1 MKTFLKLA
9 SAALAISVMGVSAKA
24 VSTTFATFSAANTP
38 NFSFSTGGSVG
49 SPAAVTFTQ
58 AINLTLANGFFDGF
72 APASD
77 FILIPQQDFLGATI
91 TLTGFSAGSITD
103 LSPLTEALPQTSP
116 GSGSITVKS
125 ASGRVLFG
133 GTVTQMNIHYDSGIT
148 GGVNTVSGIVTYN
161 TGDLASVLTVPE
173 NFSFN
178 LSDVNFGA
186 GNPPQNGVGLPINN
200 FIATAT
206 GGFVSDSPGGIVG
219 TPLPAAFA
227 PSAGVL
233 SLMALGLVARK
244 RRVLSA

>member
-9 SAALAISVMGVSAKA
+9 SAALAISAMAVSAKA
-24 VSTTFATFSAANTP
+24 TATTFATFSAANTP
-38 NFSFSTGGSVG
+38 NFSYSTGGTVG
-49 SPAAVTFTQ
+49 SAASVVFSQ
-58 AINLTLANGFFDGF
+58 KINLTLANGFFDGF

-77 FILIPQQDFLGATI
+77 YILIPQQDFLGATI
-91 TLTGFSAGSITD
+91 TLTGFNAGAITD
-103 LSPLTEALPQTSP
+103 LSPLTEALPQTGAGTGLISV
-116 GSGSITVKS
+116 TS
-125 ASGRVLFG
+125 ASGRVIFG
-133 GTVTQMNIHYDSGIT
+133 GTVTGMNVVYF
-148 GGVNTVSGIVTYN
+148 GGTQGGLNTVSGVVTYN

-173 NFSFN
+173 NFTFS
-178 LSDVNFGA
+178 LSDVNFGL
-186 GNPPQNGVGLPINN
+186 GNPASNGQVINN
-200 FIATAT
+200 FVATAT